1 MFLMY
6 ATAMASRITLP
17 SRLAMASRDDTNPSR
32 AAMHNAIVRGFSS
45 SRDWEQIAKS
55 CLALNF
61 GQTPSGKHTKS
72 YGKSLFLI
80 LNG

>member
-1 MFLMY
+1 MQ
-6 ATAMASRITLP
+6 LP
-17 SRLAMASRDDTNPSR
+17 WLPELLYRPDWPCTGYDTNPSR

-55 CLALNF
+55 CLAPNF

-72 YGKSLFLI
+72 YGKSLFFNFEL
-80 LNG
+80 LNQL